1 MKSVL
6 LVTLK
11 FEPAAHVHTF
21 THKIGPGET
30 DGQER
35 GRQKC
40 TGKERTCVCVCV
52 CMCVCACVCV
62 CVCERERL
70 KGWTK
75 RLSIPPDDALVLSG
89 VI

>member
-1 MKSVL
+1 MHWQR
-6 LVTLK
+6 
-11 FEPAAHVHTF
+11 E
-21 THKIGPGET
+21 
-30 DGQER
+30 D
-35 GRQKC
+35 
-40 TGKERTCVCVCV
+40 VCVCV
-52 CMCVCACVCV
+52 CVCACVCV